1 MIFGERRSF
10 FERLTGSANTEA
22 DFPEE
27 ESIYHPPQQ
36 PRAAAPETYP
46 AAETRTAAAKK
57 SDWLQTDDE
66 GQLTVDMF
74 QTPEHIIIQSTVA
87 GVDRDNLDV
96 EITRDMVTIRGKR
109 QAAQRVQKED
119 YFYQE
124 LYWGA
129 FSRSVL
135 LPQEIDADSA
145 EATIKHGLLTIKL
158 PKLDKNRTQK
168 LRIKSE

>member
-1 MIFGERRSF
+1 MFGEKRSF
-10 FERLTGSANTEA
+10 FERLTGSANVES

-27 ESIYHPPQQ
+27 ESVYRSPLQ
-36 PRAAAPETYP
+36 PRAVAPEAHT
-46 AAETRTAAAKK
+46 AAETRTAASKK
-57 SDWLQTDDE
+57 SDWLQTEEE
-66 GQLTVDMF
+66 GQLTIDMF

-109 QAAQRVQKED
+109 HTAQRTQKED

-124 LYWGA
+124 LYWGT

-135 LPQEIDADSA
+135 LPQEVDADGA
-145 EATIKHGLLTIKL
+145 EAIMKNGLLTIKL